1 MSPANKT
8 NSEDYLRVYRQ
19 MVRIRVFEDNANQL
33 YLSAKMPGLTHMY
46 SGQEAV
52 AVGICEALEVSDK
65 ITSTHRGHG
74 HCVAKGAEFK
84 EMFCELLGKAEGYCR
99 GKGGSMHIADQ
110 ANGNLGA
117 NAIVGGSAGI
127 ATGAALSAKRLGTK
141 DVTVCFFGD
150 GALGQGLLYEAMN
163 MAALWK
169 LPVIYAC
176 ENNLYGEYTKLEEM
190 AAGALTARAAAFG
203 IETHVVD
210 GQDVLAVNRL
220 TRELVERARK
230 GEGPFFLQL
239 DTYRYYGHHVGDI
252 NREYYRSKEEETFWK
267 TKRDPIA
274 NFGAW
279 LVEEKIAAEDE
290 LKAIDKAVR
299 ADAEAA
305 VAYAW
310 PPRIRRRPRCACMSM
325 PTMRPEETTM
335 RQITLA
341 KAVNEAIAEEMR
353 RDPTIFVMGED
364 VAEAGTPF
372 KVLSGLVEEFGRERI
387 IDTPISEPGF
397 MGIAVGAAMTGSRPI
412 VDLMF
417 GDFIFL
423 VMDQLCNQ
431 AAKTHYMSGGKL
443 KVPLV
448 LRTNLGAT
456 RRSAAQH
463 SQSLH
468 ALVAHIPG
476 LKVALPSSAYEAKG
490 LMKTAIR
497 DDNPVVIFEDKMM
510 YNDKAP
516 VPEEEYLIPFGVANI
531 LRQGRDITLIATSS
545 MVQVAQKAA
554 ETLAAEHGISA
565 EIIDPRTIVPLD
577 EETIL
582 TSVRKTGRAI
592 VIDEGHQS
600 FGVTA
605 EIASRINEKAFYHLD
620 APVQRI
626 GAMDVPV
633 PFSPALEDL
642 TVPTREV
649 VVERARRSVRGELFD
664 AA

>member
-1 MSPANKT
+1 
-8 NSEDYLRVYRQ
+8 
-19 MVRIRVFEDNANQL
+19 
-33 YLSAKMPGLTHMY
+33 
-46 SGQEAV
+46 
-52 AVGICEALEVSDK
+52 
-65 ITSTHRGHG
+65 
-74 HCVAKGAEFK
+74 
-84 EMFCELLGKAEGYCR
+84 
-99 GKGGSMHIADQ
+99 
-110 ANGNLGA
+110 
-117 NAIVGGSAGI
+117 
-127 ATGAALSAKRLGTK
+127 
-141 DVTVCFFGD
+141 
-150 GALGQGLLYEAMN
+150 
-163 MAALWK
+163 
-169 LPVIYAC
+169 
-176 ENNLYGEYTKLEEM
+176 
-190 AAGALTARAAAFG
+190 
-203 IETHVVD
+203 
-210 GQDVLAVNRL
+210 
-220 TRELVERARK
+220 
-230 GEGPFFLQL
+230 
-239 DTYRYYGHHVGDI
+239 
-252 NREYYRSKEEETFWK
+252 
-267 TKRDPIA
+267 
-274 NFGAW
+274 
-279 LVEEKIAAEDE
+279 
-290 LKAIDKAVR
+290 
-299 ADAEAA
+299 
-305 VAYAW
+305 
-310 PPRIRRRPRCACMSM
+310 
-325 PTMRPEETTM
+325 MRPEELMM
-335 RQITLA
+335 REITLS

-353 RDPTIFVMGED
+353 RDPTVFLMGED

-476 LKVALPSSAYEAKG
+476 LKIALPSSAYEAKG

-497 DDNPVVIFEDKMM
+497 DDNPVVIFEDKLM

-531 LRQGRDITLIATSS
+531 LRKGSDITLIATSS

-554 ETLAAEHGISA
+554 EMLAAESGISA
-565 EIIDPRTIVPLD
+565 EVIDPRTIVPLD

-582 TSVRKTGRAI
+582 SSVRKTGRAI

-600 FGVTA
+600 FGITA
-605 EIASRINEKAFYHLD
+605 EIASRINEKAFYYLD

-633 PFSPALEDL
+633 PFSPVLEDL
-642 TVPTREV
+642 TVPTPQIV
-649 VVERARRSVRGELFD
+649 AERARQSVKGELFD